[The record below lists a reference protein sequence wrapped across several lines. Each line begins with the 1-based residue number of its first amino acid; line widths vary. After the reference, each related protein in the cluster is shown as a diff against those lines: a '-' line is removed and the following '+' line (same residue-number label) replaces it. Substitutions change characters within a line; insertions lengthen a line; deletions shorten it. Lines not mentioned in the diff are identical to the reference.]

1 MLPYGF
7 GFQSSS
13 IAIDPDTTPQRTF
26 RITQLVAL
34 QERDPRIA

>member
-13 IAIDPDTTPQRTF
+13 IAIDPDKTPQRTMDG
-26 RITQLVAL
+26 AS
-34 QERDPRIA
+34 A